1 MRKRC
6 PDKQMIIQP
15 EATFLSLRFLAFFA
29 RQNNNNQMNKKCMIL
44 LFLTLSFLSVNSRP
58 ALFPEGEEEIVTRKY
73 CYVGLTGYQQSLFEG
88 FISSEF
94 PGWKT
99 VNQVLTDQ
107 ASLRNVTRLAQALLF
122 RNKPGDKENAVEILK
137 WVLKNQ
143 HKDEK
148 SENYGMWKTNVAND
162 RLDKNWREFIGC
174 DLIILYNEYQELLP
188 AQLLSDIKDGLIRA
202 AKGALKRDVG
212 ADYTNISIMS
222 AFLMDYVGTSFQI
235 EELKAGGL
243 KKALEIQNLFQRH
256 QTFSEYNSPT
266 YDGVTLIGLAL
277 WRELASDP
285 LQKMGREL
293 EKSLWY
299 EIAGNY
305 HPALKNMV
313 GPYFRGYGMDMTK
326 YYSITGIWI
335 AVALDQVKL
344 APIPLGSGEKEQEM
358 SNISPLL
365 HVGLSIPK
373 SALSRLKEF
382 SSADTISRQIPS
394 KMAGDTLKQV
404 SAILTPDWMMGAL
417 WGNRRSWNQI
427 KSGTIHWKN
436 RSGEIE
442 WLLVPGEGTTNVRI
456 SKTGMQIFRADKK
469 CTAFSVYLYAKD
481 LSEQNFTNKLWKF
494 PSMELTVRSGL
505 KRNYRKI
512 TDHATL
518 YNECAIS
525 ENYPAVMKITFQIP
539 AFWKNEEQLLEI
551 SPSNSF

>member
-1 MRKRC
+1 M
-6 PDKQMIIQP
+6 
-15 EATFLSLRFLAFFA
+15 
-29 RQNNNNQMNKKCMIL
+29 KKCMIL
-44 LFLTLSFLSVNSRP
+44 LFLFLSFLSGNSMP
-58 ALFPEGEEEIVTRKY
+58 SSLPEGDDELVTRKY

-122 RNKPGDKENAVEILK
+122 RNKPGDKENAIEILK

-174 DLIILYNEYQELLP
+174 DLIILYNEYQLLLPEELL
-188 AQLLSDIKDGLIRA
+188 SEIKTGLIRA

-222 AFLMDYVGTSFQI
+222 AFLMEYVGTHFQI

-243 KKALEIQNLFQRH
+243 KKASEIWNLFQRH

-277 WRELASDP
+277 WRELASDQ
-285 LQKMGREL
+285 LKKMGREL

-299 EIAGNY
+299 EIATNY

-344 APIPLGSGEKEQEM
+344 APIPFGSGEKEQEM
-358 SNISPLL
+358 SNISPLF

-373 SALSRLKEF
+373 SALIRLKEF
-382 SSADTISRQIPS
+382 STKDSINRLIPS
-394 KMAGDTLKQV
+394 KIAGDTLKQV
-404 SAILTPDWMMGAL
+404 TAIVAPDWMMGGL

-427 KSGTIHWKN
+427 KTGTIHWKN
-436 RSGEIE
+436 GGEIE
-442 WLLVPGEGTTNVRI
+442 WLLVPGEGTTNVHV
-456 SKTGMQIFRADKK
+456 SENGMQIYRADKK
-469 CTAFSVYLYAKD
+469 CTAFSIYLYTKN
-481 LSEQNFTNKLWKF
+481 LSEENFTDKLWKF
-494 PSMELTVRSGL
+494 PAMELTVRSRL
-505 KRNYRKI
+505 KRSYRKI

-525 ENYPAVMKITFQIP
+525 ENYPAVMKITFQVP
-539 AFWKNEEQLLEI
+539 ASWKNEEQLVEI
-551 SPSNSF
+551 SLSNSY